1 MNVLKC
7 IWNSMVRHENKL
19 GDFFELQGYALL
31 DPRWNLIQV
40 CGIVFSYNIVCRGKE
55 RYVEEERSGC
65 ISKCCFVLKK
75 LSWEETVHLSKCIYT
90 TTYGGEYSVRVL
102 FQKFI
107 SVTEVFSLLGFLPIG
122 LLLTY
127 PRCQGIQNYV
137 SRWGVF
143 SIQFIRIVFESPQ
156 MKVTKLL
163 IDLSNICNSQMQLDI
178 HYRVLRP
185 FTSVK
190 INCPFCYPCIAP
202 VHVSFLVSHCTKARI
217 IQSVFLG
224 LGFSFST
231 LLLSKGQLLV

>member
-1 MNVLKC
+1 MAKEEGIKWNSKDIITYSANLNQKANMNVLKC

-75 LSWEETVHLSKCIYT
+75 LAREETVHLSKCIYT

-178 HYRVLRP
+178 HYGFWDHLHRLK
-185 FTSVK
+185 S
-190 INCPFCYPCIAP
+190 IA
-202 VHVSFLVSHCTKARI
+202 
-217 IQSVFLG
+217 
-224 LGFSFST
+224 
-231 LLLSKGQLLV
+231 LSATHASRLCM